1 MRLQGVMRE
10 GGERRAGSAGSVGL
24 QISQV
29 FTLGEVGAL
38 EGGGQRRDGILFRC
52 FRRPLAAISGTGRGM
67 RDEDRFWPLAGAWD
81 QGRSNRVGDAGG
93 WPRLVRSCWILD
105 TFIDRA
111 DRVG

>member
-52 FRRPLAAISGTGRGM
+52 FRRPLAAISGTGFIFGLPPPSSHEGQPHR
-67 RDEDRFWPLAGAWD
+67 AGALL
-81 QGRSNRVGDAGG
+81 SMAV
-93 WPRLVRSCWILD
+93 PD
-105 TFIDRA
+105 TWHDTRTQR
-111 DRVG
+111 DL